1 MRLRLTNKS
10 PNADANFDLVIT
22 SEEEPHPFGAHVQN
36 SQTMRVFIPKGET
49 RDVDVSVGIS
59 SWEALVDYVEVDVTV
74 AKRRI
79 DGGAKE
85 NLAGVMFVVE

>member
-1 MRLRLTNKS
+1 
-10 PNADANFDLVIT
+10 
-22 SEEEPHPFGAHVQN
+22 
-36 SQTMRVFIPKGET
+36 
-49 RDVDVSVGIS
+49 
-59 SWEALVDYVEVDVTV
+59 VDVTV